1 MKIKAKKSLG
11 QNFLID
17 KNIIKKI
24 IDCDV
29 IKNKNI
35 LEVGPGTGNLTKEI
49 LKKNPKKFFV
59 VEKDKILLENLRLE
73 LNKNLIY
80 INNDILKISE
90 KELIDD
96 KLTIFGNLP
105 YNISSQI
112 LTKWINMTDD
122 FFWFDKLIL
131 LFQKEVAE
139 RILSKPNSKNY
150 GRLSILV
157 NWKLSVKK
165 VIDISPHC
173 FSPKPKIDS
182 TLLVFEPKN
191 DFIKINKSK
200 NLEKITRIFF
210 NQRRKKI
217 KKPYFQLFKND
228 EIANN
233 LNIDLNLRPQ
243 NINEKTFYLLTKEYE
258 KLIS

>member
-122 FFWFDKLIL
+122 FWFDKLIFYSKKWL
-131 LFQKEVAE
+131 KE
-139 RILSKPNSKNY
+139 
-150 GRLSILV
+150 
-157 NWKLSVKK
+157 
-165 VIDISPHC
+165 
-173 FSPKPKIDS
+173 F
-182 TLLVFEPKN
+182 
-191 DFIKINKSK
+191 
-200 NLEKITRIFF
+200 
-210 NQRRKKI
+210 
-217 KKPYFQLFKND
+217 
-228 EIANN
+228 
-233 LNIDLNLRPQ
+233 
-243 NINEKTFYLLTKEYE
+243 
-258 KLIS
+258 